1 MVIDKLENLEKYY
14 ALNPLFKEVAA
25 FLAENDMNALPTGI
39 HKIKGDDLFVN
50 IQEAK
55 GKTRDEAV
63 IEYAMVRILNVCSF
77 EILICTYEITAGAL
91 RGMNRSMV
99 PTVLVLL
106 GSCAFRLVWVATV
119 FAHRRTF
126 AVLMQVYPMSWII
139 TGIAVVSAYFIIS
152 RKVFRRLREI
162 RENAQKKEN

>member
-14 ALNPLFKEVAA
+14 VLNPLFKEVAA

-63 IEYAMVRILNVCSF
+63 VEYHRKLIDIQIPFSGTETYGYIPVSELPKRQRLLLPRIDYDPAISF
-77 EILICTYEITAGAL
+77 VLDDDQVDTY
-91 RGMNRSMV
+91 
-99 PTVLVLL
+99 VLADSD
-106 GSCAFRLVWVATV
+106 G
-119 FAHRRTF
+119 
-126 AVLMQVYPMSWII
+126 Q
-139 TGIAVVSAYFIIS
+139 GNIS
-152 RKVFRRLREI
+152 FPF
-162 RENAQKKEN
+162 